1 MGYHRL
7 AMDRCVALL
16 GFIFAIGLGFIAVDV
31 ARGRSATRPPNVL
44 LIVSDDMGWN
54 LPSYHKGWAN
64 TPNIDRIARSGVE
77 LDRFYVSPMCSPT
90 RAGLMTGRYPMR
102 FGMARSVVHPWS
114 TWGLPTTEV
123 TLADALARAGY
134 PHRAAFG
141 KWHLGHMDGKFHP
154 LRRGF
159 TEFHGCY
166 TGEIDYYTH
175 ERVGEVDWHDGFENS
190 DDPGY
195 VTDLIADYA
204 IKFIGEH
211 AKDGPFFCYAAFTAP
226 HTPFEAPRKYVDE
239 YKKLSDNT
247 PAKRNA
253 PSTRPSDRQ
262 SVAAMTACLDDD
274 IGRILAAVDRAG
286 IAKDTLIFF
295 INDNGGIEQIPGANA
310 PLRGGKF
317 HVYEG
322 GVRVPAAVW
331 WPGHI
336 EGPRKIESPLL
347 NLDVLPTILALC
359 AAPST
364 ARGDAA
370 PPLDGQ
376 DVSQLLLHDDAIL
389 PRDLYSFTGQRGLD
403 DEEVAVTT
411 FDGWKLIVV
420 GPDVRRPG
428 GCLTPRHKVELLHL
442 SADPAEQHDLAAVE
456 PQRVRQLAEKL
467 VAFRRSEA
475 AESFGPMNR
484 KPADF
489 KSPPH
494 WYVPPPAP
502 RH

>member
-1 MGYHRL
+1 MNQR
-7 AMDRCVALL
+7 VALPGL
-16 GFIFAIGLGFIAVDV
+16 IFAVVLMVVSPAGI
-31 ARGRSATRPPNVL
+31 ARGEATARRPNVL

-54 LPSYHKGWAN
+54 LPSYHHGWAD

-123 TLADALARAGY
+123 TIADALGRAGY
-134 PHRAAFG
+134 QHRAAFG

-175 ERVGEVDWHDGFENS
+175 ERVGEVDWHDGLANS

-195 VTDLIADYA
+195 VTDLVADYA
-204 IKFIGEH
+204 VKFIGEH

-226 HTPFEAPRKYVDE
+226 HTPFEAPRKYMDR
-239 YKKLSDNT
+239 YDKLRDKS
-247 PAKRNA
+247 P
-253 PSTRPSDRQ
+253 PSTQPSDRQ

-274 IGRILAAVDRAG
+274 MGRILAAIDRAG
-286 IAKDTLIFF
+286 IANDTLIFF
-295 INDNGGIEQIPGANA
+295 INDNGGIEQIPGDNA

-317 HVYEG
+317 HVSEG

-336 EGPRKIESPLL
+336 EGPRKIETPLL
-347 NLDVLPTILALC
+347 NLDVLPTVLSLC
-359 AAPST
+359 QAPAT
-364 ARGDAA
+364 ARGKNA

-376 DVSQLLLHDDAIL
+376 DVSQLLLHDKPID
-389 PRDLYSFTGQRGLD
+389 PRDLYFFTGQRGLD
-403 DEEVAVTT
+403 DEEIAVTT
-411 FDGWKLIVV
+411 ADGWKLIVV

-428 GCLTPRHKVELLHL
+428 GCLTPKHKVELFHL
-442 SADPAEQHDLAAVE
+442 SVDPHEEHDLAAAE
-456 PQRVRQLAEKL
+456 AQRVKELAEKL
-467 VAFRRSEA
+467 VAFRESEP
-475 AESFGPMNR
+475 AESFGPTNR
-484 KPADF
+484 KPPGF
-489 KSPPH
+489 KPPPH
-494 WYVPPPAP
+494 WYIPPPGKKS
-502 RH
+502 